1 MGHEK
6 YQISIERDGR
16 MVPVG
21 SISGES
27 YRTATFSYIE
37 EYLDDRNAVPVSI
50 SLPLQRESFS
60 AEQTRRF
67 FEGLLPEGFTRR
79 SVAQWLHLDENDYLS
94 ILHQLGR
101 ECLGAVRVTA
111 EGEAQSASYEMVT
124 EQQVKALA
132 AEGAQKSAEIVTKS
146 HLSLTGASGKV
157 GLYYDEAD
165 NRWYLPEG
173 SASSTHIVKQSHVR
187 LEGIVTNEQLSMMTA
202 AKCGIEVPQSFIID
216 LGSGN
221 DSEVLYAARRYD
233 RTFEGSV
240 NMITGLPC
248 PLRLHQEDFS
258 QAMGISSA
266 DKYEKR
272 NAGYMRRMFET
283 LRQYS
288 SNPIADQQRLWDM
301 IVFNYL
307 LGNTDAHIK
316 NFSLLYGKDLRSIR
330 LAPAYDMVSTTVYE
344 SSTREMAFSIGSAL
358 SIDDITENS
367 FIEASEEVHLGNMT
381 LYYFKEMGRKT
392 AADYLLES
400 TKPAFILQGAK
411 DFQVLAKRDY
421 RMFKK
426 LLAGRTNTR
435 FKLYPDLNH
444 IFVKGIYDDILKA
457 SKEYKVERHIPE
469 EVIRDIAAFIR
480 DA

>member
-1 MGHEK
+1 MDHEK

-27 YRTATFSYIE
+27 YRTATFSYIG

-111 EGEAQSASYEMVT
+111 EGEEQSASYEMVT

-157 GLYYDEAD
+157 GLYYDEAGS
-165 NRWYLPEG
+165 RWYLPEG
-173 SASSTHIVKQSHVR
+173 TAPSTHIVKQSHVR
-187 LEGIVTNEQLSMMTA
+187 LEGIVTNEQLSMMAA

-221 DSEVLYAARRYD
+221 DSEVLYATRRYD

-272 NAGYMRRMFET
+272 NAGYMRRMFEI

-301 IVFNYL
+301 IVFCYL

-367 FIEASEEVHLGNMT
+367 FIEASEEVHLGKRFAVGRYHYICNHFREA
-381 LYYFKEMGRKT
+381 LRDAAAELSEAGFSKAKEMEDR
-392 AADYLLES
+392 
-400 TKPAFILQGAK
+400 ILRAGGYAK
-411 DFQVLAKRDY
+411 L
-421 RMFKK
+421 
-426 LLAGRTNTR
+426 
-435 FKLYPDLNH
+435 
-444 IFVKGIYDDILKA
+444 
-457 SKEYKVERHIPE
+457 
-469 EVIRDIAAFIR
+469 
-480 DA
+480 